1 LYALDANTGQPI
13 ETFGNKGRVS
23 LKEGLGNRANLM
35 VLSNTPG
42 VIFENLLIIG
52 SRVHEG
58 PIAAPGYI
66 RAFDV
71 ITGKLAWVFHTI
83 PQPGEA
89 GYDSWPPDAWERV
102 GGANSWAG
110 MSVDLQRG
118 WVFASTGSAS
128 FDFYGG
134 NRKGEN
140 LFANC
145 VLALDARTGTRKWH
159 YQTIH
164 HDLWDRDLPA
174 APVLTTIK
182 KDGKTIDVVVQIT
195 KTGFVFV
202 LDRETGAPLFP
213 VEEVPVPPSDLDG
226 EEAWPTQ
233 PVPTLPKAF
242 ARQIF
247 TEDMINT
254 ITGEGDTIRKR
265 FAGLRTGQP
274 FIPPSREGTVIFPGF
289 DGGGEWGGP
298 SVDPTSGTMY
308 VNANEMPWI
317 LTMVDVRM
325 KEETW
330 AGISLYRTH
339 CATCHG
345 LSREGQ
351 GTVYPAVRN
360 LQSKYTLTTLNQL
373 LAHGKGVMPSFMH
386 LAEKERD
393 AIAHY
398 ILDLQQRSE
407 EEKKGIFER
416 TSDIWFSNTGY
427 TRFLT
432 PKGYPAVAPPW
443 GSLTAIDL
451 ATGDHRWQVP
461 LGSFPEL
468 QEQGLPDTGS
478 ENYGGP
484 VATAGGLVFIA
495 ATRDEKFRAFDASN
509 GQVLWEHP
517 LPAAGYATPAVYEV
531 KGKEFIVIA
540 CGGGKIGTKSGDSY
554 VAFALD

>member
-1 LYALDANTGQPI
+1 
-13 ETFGNKGRVS
+13 
-23 LKEGLGNRANLM
+23 
-35 VLSNTPG
+35 
-42 VIFENLLIIG
+42 
-52 SRVHEG
+52 
-58 PIAAPGYI
+58 
-66 RAFDV
+66 
-71 ITGKLAWVFHTI
+71 
-83 PQPGEA
+83 
-89 GYDSWPPDAWERV
+89 
-102 GGANSWAG
+102 
-110 MSVDLQRG
+110 
-118 WVFASTGSAS
+118 
-128 FDFYGG
+128 
-134 NRKGEN
+134 
-140 LFANC
+140 
-145 VLALDARTGTRKWH
+145 
-159 YQTIH
+159 
-164 HDLWDRDLPA
+164 
-174 APVLTTIK
+174 
-182 KDGKTIDVVVQIT
+182 
-195 KTGFVFV
+195 
-202 LDRETGAPLFP
+202 
-213 VEEVPVPPSDLDG
+213 
-226 EEAWPTQ
+226 
-233 PVPTLPKAF
+233 
-242 ARQIF
+242 
-247 TEDMINT
+247 
-254 ITGEGDTIRKR
+254 
-265 FAGLRTGQP
+265 
-274 FIPPSREGTVIFPGF
+274 
-289 DGGGEWGGP
+289 
-298 SVDPTSGTMY
+298 
-308 VNANEMPWI
+308 
-317 LTMVDVRM
+317 
-325 KEETW
+325 
-330 AGISLYRTH
+330 
-339 CATCHG
+339 
-345 LSREGQ
+345 
-351 GTVYPAVRN
+351 
-360 LQSKYTLTTLNQL
+360 
-373 LAHGKGVMPSFMH
+373 MH